1 MYSCFENFIDANC
14 LGLGR
19 FIMAVLSRRTP
30 LILSAM
36 CGNREITSLLL
47 SSPHTAPLLA
57 AADQRNMTALSHA
70 VRWGHL
76 QLAQDLLVAGSDPSI
91 TEHTRGHSLLM
102 MAAEEGN
109 LAMVELLL
117 SFSADTS
124 YRTVLGDTAVTV
136 AEARGH
142 QALARLIM
150 KSSSSSSSSSL
161 SSLSAPARL
170 RILMEEQ
177 RLAASPSPPAT
188 LTELL
193 SQLGLE
199 KYGETFLQ
207 NDIDLPLL
215 LTMSDQHLRQ
225 IGITKLGPRRKL
237 TAAIDRIREEKKI
250 IE

>member
-1 MYSCFENFIDANC
+1 
-14 LGLGR
+14 
-19 FIMAVLSRRTP
+19 
-30 LILSAM
+30 
-36 CGNREITSLLL
+36 
-47 SSPHTAPLLA
+47 
-57 AADQRNMTALSHA
+57 MTALSHA

-76 QLAQDLLVAGSDPSI
+76 QLAQDLLVAGADPST
-91 TEHTRGHSLLM
+91 TEHSRGHSLLM

-142 QALARLIM
+142 QALARLIL
-150 KSSSSSSSSSL
+150 KSSPSPSP

-170 RILMEEQ
+170 RMMMEER
-177 RLAASPSPPAT
+177 RLSAGPSPAS

-193 SQLGLE
+193 SELGLE
-199 KYGETFLQ
+199 KYGEMFLQ

-215 LTMSDQHLRQ
+215 LTMSDQQLRQ

-237 TAAIDRIREEKKI
+237 TAAIERIKEEKKI

>member
-1 MYSCFENFIDANC
+1 MY
-14 LGLGR
+14 
-19 FIMAVLSRRTP
+19 
-30 LILSAM
+30 
-36 CGNREITSLLL
+36 LL
-47 SSPHTAPLLA
+47 
-57 AADQRNMTALSHA
+57 QRNMTALSHA

-76 QLAQDLLVAGSDPSI
+76 QVAEDLLVAGSDPSI

-109 LAMVELLL
+109 IAMVELLL

-124 YRTVLGDTAVTV
+124 YRTVLGDTALTV

-142 QALARLIM
+142 QAVVRLII
-150 KSSSSSSSSSL
+150 KSSP
-161 SSLSAPARL
+161 SSLSAPARMRKML
-170 RILMEEQ
+170 EEQ
-177 RLAASPSPPAT
+177 RLSASQSPSSLAD
-188 LTELL
+188 LL
-193 SQLGLE
+193 AQLGLD
-199 KYGETFLQ
+199 KYGEMFVQ
-207 NDIDLPLL
+207 ADIDLPLL

>member
-1 MYSCFENFIDANC
+1 
-14 LGLGR
+14 
-19 FIMAVLSRRTP
+19 
-30 LILSAM
+30 
-36 CGNREITSLLL
+36 
-47 SSPHTAPLLA
+47 
-57 AADQRNMTALSHA
+57 MTALSHA

-76 QLAQDLLVAGSDPSI
+76 QVAEDLLVAGSDPSI

-109 LAMVELLL
+109 IAMVELLL

-124 YRTVLGDTAVTV
+124 YRTVLGDTALTV

-142 QALARLIM
+142 QAVTRLII
-150 KSSSSSSSSSL
+150 KSSSSSFSP
-161 SSLSAPARL
+161 SSLSAPARMRQML
-170 RILMEEQ
+170 EEQ
-177 RLAASPSPPAT
+177 RMSASQSPSSV
-188 LTELL
+188 TELL
-193 SQLGLE
+193 SQLGLA
-199 KYGETFLQ
+199 KYGEMFLQ

-237 TAAIDRIREEKKI
+237 TAAIDRIKEEKKI

>member
-1 MYSCFENFIDANC
+1 
-14 LGLGR
+14 
-19 FIMAVLSRRTP
+19 
-30 LILSAM
+30 
-36 CGNREITSLLL
+36 
-47 SSPHTAPLLA
+47 
-57 AADQRNMTALSHA
+57 MTALSHA

-76 QLAQDLLVAGSDPSI
+76 QVAQDLLVAGSDPST

-109 LAMVELLL
+109 IAMVELLL

-142 QALARLIM
+142 QALARIII
-150 KSSSSSSSSSL
+150 KSSSSSPST
-161 SSLSAPARL
+161 SSLSAPARM
-170 RILMEEQ
+170 RRLMEEQ
-177 RLAASPSPPAT
+177 RLSASPSPSSLAD
-188 LTELL
+188 LL
-193 SQLGLE
+193 GQLGLD
-199 KYGETFLQ
+199 KYGEMFLQ